1 MADIYQNVQMN
12 TLRKRALDGAITA
25 SLAANIIILPVAHIP
40 AVRAS
45 FQILALLLMGAKMYQ
60 NRAWMARR
68 TPLDLPLFIFLV
80 TIVISFFTTLSLE
93 TSIKAFKG
101 EFINCAVFFY
111 MVASA
116 TDDEDI
122 SILVKA
128 LLAGSFVLAAYGI
141 IDFFSH
147 SSGLFTM
154 GYRAGS
160 LHQGYEAYGQY
171 IIMVLPFNILGFLY
185 MKGRQERFF
194 LAIVL
199 LLNCVALFLTYTR
212 GAWVAFCVELFSAAL
227 LVPKTR
233 VFKAALAGSLL
244 IGPLLVLSILPGNLV
259 WHGSSGVNADIR
271 SPRNTVETRL
281 RMWKGFF
288 REFSKNPFEPAG
300 YGKTNF
306 KRKYKGDDFTDAVG
320 DKGVEFEQAHNTFI
334 NTAAQL
340 GIQGLIALLFIIY
353 TVLKISLKA
362 WKRGLSDFD
371 RAFGLSMFI
380 MTIGFFTANQFAE
393 FYIDDTSLM
402 FWIFVGMLVS
412 VYNNIKMDDRMRVES
427 RRCGS

>member
-12 TLRKRALDGAITA
+12 TLRKKALDRAITA
-25 SLAANIIILPVAHIP
+25 SLAANIIILPIAHVP
-40 AVRAS
+40 AVRAF
-45 FQILALLLMGAKMYQ
+45 FQILALLLMGARMYR
-60 NRAWMARR
+60 NRDWMGKR
-68 TPLDLPLFIFLV
+68 TPLDLPLLIFLV

-93 TSIKAFKG
+93 TSLKAFKG
-101 EFINCAVFFY
+101 EFINCTVFFY

-116 TDDEDI
+116 INDEDI
-122 SILVKA
+122 PVLIKT
-128 LLAGSFVLAAYGI
+128 LLIGSFVLAAYGL

-147 SSGLFTM
+147 SSALLTM
-154 GYRAGS
+154 VYRAGS
-160 LHQGYEAYGQY
+160 LHQGYEAYAQY

-185 MKGRQERFF
+185 MKGRQERLF

-199 LLNCVALFLTYTR
+199 LLNGLALFMTYTR
-212 GAWVAFCVELFSAAL
+212 GAWVAFGVELFLAAL
-227 LVPKTR
+227 LAPR
-233 VFKAALAGSLL
+233 NRALKAALAGGLL
-244 IGPLLVLSILPGNLV
+244 AAPLIVLLILPGNLV
-259 WHGSSGVNADIR
+259 WHGSGGVSADIK

-281 RMWKGFF
+281 RMWKGFM

-306 KRKYKGDDFTDAVG
+306 NRKYKGDDFADGVG

-353 TVLKISLKA
+353 TVLRISRAA
-362 WKRGLSDFD
+362 WKRGPSDFD
-371 RAFGLSMFI
+371 KAFGLSMFI

-393 FYIDDTSLM
+393 FYIDDTSLL

-412 VYNNIKMDDRMRVES
+412 VYNNKLDDRMHAES
-427 RRCGS
+427 R